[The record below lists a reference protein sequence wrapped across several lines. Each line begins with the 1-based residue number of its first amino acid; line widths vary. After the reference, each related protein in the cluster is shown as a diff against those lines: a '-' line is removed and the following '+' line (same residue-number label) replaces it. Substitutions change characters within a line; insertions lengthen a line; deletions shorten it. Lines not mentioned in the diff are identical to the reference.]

1 MGWIK
6 DIHDIGVQY
15 FPKKES
21 LDVWV
26 ERDRSTY
33 YIYYVNTSERP
44 IEMVDIHINNV
55 QLNSFNKVN
64 GLERDTE
71 FILQNNQ
78 QKEIKIY
85 SSKDDVKPK
94 TIQFYLKSR
103 FEKVKKMEFH
113 L

>member
-1 MGWIK
+1 MSWIK

-21 LDVWV
+21 LDVYMD
-26 ERDRSTY
+26 RDRSTY
-33 YIYYVNTSERP
+33 YIYYINTSDRP

-55 QLNSFNKVN
+55 QLNSFNKVS
-64 GLERDTE
+64 GLERDTK
-71 FILQNNQ
+71 FTLHINQ

-85 SSKDDVKPK
+85 SSKDDPKPK
-94 TIQFYLKSR
+94 TVQFYLKSR
-103 FEKVKKMEFH
+103 LGKVKKLEFH